1 VSELSAQTEPF
12 FEPLARNSIAGLV
25 LALLCAASMWFYVD
39 HVQIPHQIRDSRVHD
54 VPRGNLSDLYPR
66 WLGSR
71 ELLLRHRN
79 PYSPE
84 ITREIQRGYYGR
96 ELDLNRPN
104 DPIDQQGFAYPVYVA
119 FLLAPTVRFPFG
131 PVRAA
136 FHWFLVAVTV
146 VSVWL
151 WFTVLG
157 WKTTLSTYATVAVL
171 LLGSFPAVQGLKL
184 QQLTLLT
191 AFLAALSV
199 ALITRGRLF
208 LAGVVLAI
216 ATIKPQLVLLLLVCL
231 CVWALGDWTQRKN
244 LWWGFAATMA
254 VLLGASQFVLPG
266 WLSVFRSAMH
276 AYRQYAGGPSIPD
289 MLLPQPVG
297 PTVSAVALL
306 VLLLMCWRFRKAP
319 ADSLEFQYL
328 VAGPLTITLL
338 VIPKFSPYNQVFLLP
353 VVLLIAREWR
363 PLWRKSLP
371 SKMAC
376 CLTAMA
382 IGWPWLAAL
391 GLMFTSLVLS
401 PEHLDRAWTV
411 PLITTLAVPVALL
424 IQLGW
429 LVRAAW
435 PAQATR

>member
-1 VSELSAQTEPF
+1 
-12 FEPLARNSIAGLV
+12 
-25 LALLCAASMWFYVD
+25 MWFYVD
-39 HVQIPHQIRDSRVHD
+39 HVQIPHQVRDSKLHD

-84 ITREIQRGYYGR
+84 VTREIQRGYYGR
-96 ELDLNRPN
+96 ELDSTRPG

-119 FLLAPTVRFPFG
+119 FLLAPTVGFPFG
-131 PVRAA
+131 PVRVA

-146 VSVWL
+146 ASVWL

-157 WKTTLSTYATVAVL
+157 WKTKFITSAAVAVL
-171 LLGSFPAVQGLKL
+171 LLGCFPAVQGLKL

-191 AFLAALSV
+191 AFLVALSL

-216 ATIKPQLVLLLLVCL
+216 ATIKPQLVLLLLACL
-231 CVWALGDWTQRKN
+231 LVWALSDWSQRKN
-244 LWWGFAATMA
+244 LCWGFAATMA
-254 VLLGASQFVLPG
+254 VLLGASQLLLPG
-266 WLSVFRSAMH
+266 WLSDFRSAMH
-276 AYRQYAGGPSIPD
+276 AYRQYAGGPSIPE

-297 PTVSAVALL
+297 PIVSAVALL
-306 VLLLMCWRFRKAP
+306 ALLLACWRFRKAS
-319 ADSLEFQYL
+319 ADSGEFQYL
-328 VAGPLTITLL
+328 VTGSLAITLL

-363 PLWRKSLP
+363 LLWSKSLP

-376 CLTAMA
+376 CLTATA
-382 IGWPWLAAL
+382 IGWPWFVAL
-391 GLMFTSLVLS
+391 GLMFASPVFS
-401 PEHLDRAWTV
+401 PEQLDRVWAV
-411 PLITTLAVPVALL
+411 PLITTLAVPVVLL
-424 IQLGW
+424 IQLAW
-429 LVRAAW
+429 LVRATW
-435 PAQATR
+435 PAPATP